1 MVFDSLF
8 DVEGTSRLRCC
19 QMACFLFESLREHGR
34 HYVVRAI
41 ARQRGGR
48 QNFDVA
54 SEWLLLYFWGAE
66 IVI

>member
-1 MVFDSLF
+1 
-8 DVEGTSRLRCC
+8 
-19 QMACFLFESLREHGR
+19 MACFLFDSLREHGR
-34 HYVVRAI
+34 HFVVRVI

-66 IVI
+66 IMI

>member
-19 QMACFLFESLREHGR
+19 QMACFLFDSLRGHGR
-34 HYVVRAI
+34 HFVVRVI

-48 QNFDVA
+48 QDFDVA
-54 SEWLLLYFWGAE
+54 SEWLLLCLRGAE
-66 IVI
+66 IMI